1 MRAMHHFYKQESC
14 TAGKE
19 ICCHIWLS
27 VALALKVVCVCVADS
42 QPSIQTRA
50 GGPCLETLSVTP
62 LLSGPGQLVPVTGCC
77 REVEESGMAP
87 QGPWVARGEAALLCQ
102 SLSPEVPEPRG
113 VRHFLAK
120 QELWSC
126 RQQLQNLPAF
136 ATPAPALSMARLC
149 IWLLSD
155 TQQENWS
162 LHASTNML
170 THACGRARAATHLT
184 QPCAGRDASLGSPQ
198 DLHRFARKSGG
209 GGGSCRPCSVPGVSP
224 WLSLL
229 SVLWTAEWR
238 RWPWEVEEEDGS
250 EPR

>member
-27 VALALKVVCVCVADS
+27 VALALKVVCVCVLPT
-42 QPSIQTRA
+42 PSLPSRPRRA

-113 VRHFLAK
+113 VRHFLAR

-126 RQQLQNLPAF
+126 RQQLPHLPAF

-170 THACGRARAATHLT
+170 THACGRAGAATHLT

-209 GGGSCRPCSVPGVSP
+209 GVEGEAVDPA
-224 WLSLL
+224 LSLVSVRGFL
-229 SVLWTAEWR
+229 SCQC
-238 RWPWEVEEEDGS
+238 
-250 EPR
+250 